1 MFTIDFINQYARNM
15 YQALQQG
22 RADLNELNFDCDFC
36 PLFAECAADPA
47 TRGCTSFLTQVLQDG
62 NEFVTVLD

>member
-1 MFTIDFINQYARNM
+1 MFTVDFIEQYARNM
-15 YQALQQG
+15 YRSLYQG
-22 RADLNELNFDCDFC
+22 RTDLSGLNLDCDFC

-62 NEFVTVLD
+62 NEFVTALD